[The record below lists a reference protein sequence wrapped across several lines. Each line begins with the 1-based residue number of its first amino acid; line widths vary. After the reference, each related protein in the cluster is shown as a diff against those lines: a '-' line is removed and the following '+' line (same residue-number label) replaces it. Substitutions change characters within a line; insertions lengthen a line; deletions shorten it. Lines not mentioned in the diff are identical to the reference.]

1 MAQGPVTVRDSV
13 SPITFPRAKSTLLA
27 SSLISYLNL
36 QKEGTAQRILSKLPA
51 WTSHWGGHGYSA
63 SALSTQQDGTSLL
76 PSKLNMMR
84 HLLWLM
90 RCEQKPHRS
99 PPGEAGR
106 IHGWFI
112 CSLSL
117 PQWKQ
122 KLRCCFYQPGPL
134 NEQNTYCIT
143 RVVWARDKLVLLSHK
158 DSGALCSCS
167 ASYSVLTDT
176 LALVIQPVGNLQFLT
191 QSHFWL
197 LDLCSV

>member
-106 IHGWFI
+106 IHGCPFSFFFLISWKI
-112 CSLSL
+112 KKGVTHPEPAKENLISSQNGELVVLQRAL
-117 PQWKQ
+117 PKPTSENVIY
-122 KLRCCFYQPGPL
+122 LFPGS
-134 NEQNTYCIT
+134 
-143 RVVWARDKLVLLSHK
+143 K
-158 DSGALCSCS
+158 
-167 ASYSVLTDT
+167 
-176 LALVIQPVGNLQFLT
+176 GN
-191 QSHFWL
+191 
-197 LDLCSV
+197 